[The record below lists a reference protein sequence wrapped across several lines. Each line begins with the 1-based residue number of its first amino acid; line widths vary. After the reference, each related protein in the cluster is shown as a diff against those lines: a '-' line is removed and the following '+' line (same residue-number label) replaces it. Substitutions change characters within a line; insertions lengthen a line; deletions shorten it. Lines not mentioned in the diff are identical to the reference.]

1 MGADGTMVCP
11 FELKK
16 SMKACRISALVI
28 IIATLSRLIFEVY
41 RAIFVNPVNGAKGN
55 LFRPHLQPDTG
66 LRLAFMKKI
75 KYYYNTNTLRY
86 EKLETPLRVKL
97 LRVFGFVAAALVTA
111 ALISYA
117 AFQFIGSPREKILA
131 QQNKALNDNYKEL
144 EEDLK
149 SIQQQMKELEKRD
162 NDVYRAI
169 FEANPVP
176 DSARAKE
183 LEVKQEI
190 AKVERIQD
198 HQLAAS
204 ITNTLNNLKSR
215 ITAQKKSYE
224 QVEDLVKNKEQLL
237 SHTPAIQ
244 PVSNKD
250 LSRIASGFGSR
261 IDPVYKTVK
270 FHYGLDFAAPQGTPI
285 YATADGTVTT
295 AGSTG
300 NGYGNHVI
308 INHGYGYETLYG
320 HMVRVKAR
328 NGQVIKRGE
337 VIGWVGSTGKS
348 TGPHCHYE
356 VHKYGDKIDPI
367 YFFYNDLTPAQFD
380 LLLKKAAASNQSLD

>member
-1 MGADGTMVCP
+1 
-11 FELKK
+11 
-16 SMKACRISALVI
+16 
-28 IIATLSRLIFEVY
+28 
-41 RAIFVNPVNGAKGN
+41 
-55 LFRPHLQPDTG
+55 
-66 LRLAFMKKI
+66 MKKI

-111 ALISYA
+111 GLISYV
-117 AFQFIGSPREKILA
+117 AFQFIGSPKEKLLA
-131 QQNKALNDNYKEL
+131 QQNKDLKDNYKEL
-144 EEDLK
+144 ETDLQ
-149 SIQQQMKELEKRD
+149 SVQQQMKELEKRD

-169 FEANPVP
+169 FEASPVP

-183 LEVKQEI
+183 LEEKKEI
-190 AKVERIQD
+190 ATVEKIKD
-198 HQLAAS
+198 HQLATA
-204 ITNTLNNLKSR
+204 IRATLNNLTSR
-215 ITAQKKSYE
+215 IAAQKKSYDE
-224 QVEDLVKNKEQLL
+224 VDGLVKNKEQLL

-250 LSRIASGFGSR
+250 LSRIASGYGSR

-285 YATADGTVTT
+285 YATADGTITT

-320 HMVRVKAR
+320 HMVRVKVS
-328 NGQVIKRGE
+328 NGQGIKRGE

-356 VHKYGDKIDPI
+356 VHKYADKIDPI